1 MDNIGLQYIKD
12 SLEPGCY
19 RIYHTS
25 ISSENLLSDKVYLD
39 TDLYE
44 IVELDSANFPQSL
57 IDHLKTNNTY
67 HIVIE
72 KL

>member
-1 MDNIGLQYIKD
+1 MNKIGLQYTKD

-25 ISSENLLSDKVYLD
+25 VLPENLLSDKVYLD

-57 IDHLKTNNTY
+57 IDHLETNNTY